1 MNQLKFKME
10 SKANEIENL
19 KNIMSHEM
27 RENVITYERR
37 INSYLTKRE
46 KNKELADG
54 RENNRG
60 EKNQSNEMRVLME
73 KQRSIRTFIQER
85 SF

>member
-1 MNQLKFKME
+1 MDQLKFKME

-19 KNIMSHEM
+19 KNIVSHEM

-46 KNKELADG
+46 KNKELADS

-60 EKNQSNEMRVLME
+60 EKNQSNEMRVLRE

-85 SF
+85 RF